1 MPHFMNKYQDVEDER
16 LLREITKMA
25 VNKSVYNQSFTES
38 QKLKIKQ
45 RRPETSRL
53 ENQKKLSRYTPKVKS
68 NPRNACVRLKA
79 C

>member
-25 VNKSVYNQSFTES
+25 LKKSVYNQSFTES

-45 RRPETSRL
+45 RRSEISRL
-53 ENQKKLSRYTPKVKS
+53 ENQKKLSRDKPKVKL
-68 NPRNACVRLKA
+68 NPRSTCVRLKA